1 MISLTQKPTFL
12 QSVISSVTN
21 TDSEV
26 QNISKTFSSTNKGV
40 VLLLDDD
47 TFLLDM
53 YSKRLKNEGYEAITF
68 SAAEDALEFL
78 RSGNSVD
85 LMLIDIIMPGMS
97 GFEFLQKMK
106 EENLDKDSIKI
117 VLSNM
122 GDQSEAIEKGNN
134 LGVTKYMVK
143 AESTPSDVLGLVDR
157 MLS

>member
-1 MISLTQKPTFL
+1 MISLTQKLTFL
-12 QSVISSVTN
+12 QSVISNVTN

-26 QNISKTFSSTNKGV
+26 QNISKKFSSTNKGLI
-40 VLLLDDD
+40 LLVDDD

-53 YSKRLKNEGYEAITF
+53 YSKRLKSEGYEAVTF
-68 SAAEDALEFL
+68 SSAEEALEFL

-97 GFEFLQKMK
+97 GFEFLQKIK
-106 EENLDKDSIKI
+106 EESLGKDAIKI

>member
-1 MISLTQKPTFL
+1 MISLTQKPTIF
-12 QSVISSVTN
+12 QSIISSVTN
-21 TDSEV
+21 TDTEV
-26 QNISKTFSSTNKGV
+26 QNISKTFSSTNKGMIM
-40 VLLLDDD
+40 LIDDD

-53 YSKRLKNEGYEAITF
+53 YSKRLKNEGYEAVSF
-68 SAAEDALEFL
+68 SSASDALEFL
-78 RSGNSVD
+78 RSGNTVD

-97 GFEFLQKMK
+97 GFEFLQTMK
-106 EENLDKDSIKI
+106 EENLDKEAIKI

-143 AESTPSDVLGLVDR
+143 AESTPSDVLGLVNR

>member
-1 MISLTQKPTFL
+1 MISFTQKPTVL
-12 QSVISSVTN
+12 QSILSNITN

-40 VLLLDDD
+40 VLLVDDD
-47 TFLLDM
+47 TFLLDT
-53 YSKRLKNEGYEAITF
+53 YSKRLKNAGYEAMTF
-68 SAAEDALEFL
+68 SSAEDALDFL
-78 RSGNSVD
+78 RSGNTVD

-106 EENLDKDSIKI
+106 EENLDNESIKI

-122 GDQSEAIEKGNN
+122 GDQSEAVEKGNS
-134 LGVTKYMVK
+134 LGVTKYMLK